1 MYECTRTP
9 TGLQLSTAQRP
20 ARERPNENSL
30 YVYSFLTKLLAL
42 FIFLPFLSNVESKR
56 EKENRARSSAKKNR
70 PSVLLMTNFLT
81 FKRDFNV
88 KFLLSE
94 SRTILFVHRIFV
106 STLKIRR
113 MSILLSSTNAL
124 NWIFTQMRNEFGGY
138 VSQCFLQ
145 LLLASMLESHL
156 LRMRKKNPVIPAAT
170 WMG

>member
-1 MYECTRTP
+1 MNAHARQPAYSC
-9 TGLQLSTAQRP
+9 LQWSTAQRP

-30 YVYSFLTKLLAL
+30 YVYSFLTKLLAP

-56 EKENRARSSAKKNR
+56 EKEKCARSSARKNR

-81 FKRDFNV
+81 FKRDFSV

-94 SRTILFVHRIFV
+94 SRTILFVRIFV

-124 NWIFTQMRNEFGGY
+124 N
-138 VSQCFLQ
+138 
-145 LLLASMLESHL
+145 
-156 LRMRKKNPVIPAAT
+156 
-170 WMG
+170 